1 MPRRGGFVGDQIMR
15 WAWLCLA
22 AAVVLGPNVV
32 VVADGVEAWPWTC
45 APMFAESHHDDT
57 AFYAPRV
64 VIETSGGDEPFSSR
78 PLRISDWHF
87 YRLLLVEAYGAM
99 SPSSPFGHV
108 PGDTP
113 AAFEARLDAFFDAVV
128 ENHGKPRKKQILPA
142 SARALRLEIEQV
154 IPAPSAAAAAA
165 SSAAARADGAVVH
178 VVGRYDLAT
187 RTFRWEPR

>member
-1 MPRRGGFVGDQIMR
+1 MR
-15 WAWLCLA
+15 WAWLCLG

-64 VIETSGGDEPFSSR
+64 VIETRDGDKPFSSR

-87 YRLLLVEAYGAM
+87 YRLLLVDAYGAM

-108 PGDTP
+108 PDDTP
-113 AAFEARLDAFFDAVV
+113 AAFEARLDAFFDSVV
-128 ENHGKPRKKQILPA
+128 ENHGKPRKKQVLPA
-142 SARALRLEIEQV
+142 GARALRLELQRV
-154 IPAPSAAAAAA
+154 IPGAAPSASSPAA
-165 SSAAARADGAVVH
+165 SDSPAVH